1 MPCTPGLADGNV
13 GKRGDTQGRRGACE
27 WGLAGSHG
35 WGVRA
40 GPGAAGP
47 DRAKGP
53 RRRQRDT
60 YRHIREAAQ
69 EAGHSLPEPQLIEDF
84 DEIDIQAVT
93 DEAMARVLPSCPDLR
108 EQIRKQELTDAGR
121 EAMRHY
127 GGVVRALLK
136 RWAAQDLDFIET
148 FDAFYARVSAALSQV
163 MRDQGRGK
171 NVAVVTS
178 GGPVCM
184 AVRLA
189 LAFDPST
196 TVDLMWIVHN
206 ASITRFKF
214 TEDRFTL
221 TGFNGIGHLRE
232 AELLTHV

>member
-1 MPCTPGLADGNV
+1 VSTLYLV
-13 GKRGDTQGRRGACE
+13 R
-27 WGLAGSHG
+27 HG
-35 WGVRA
+35 QASFHAEDYDQLSDLGVRQSRVLGEDCA
-40 GPGAAGP
+40 LRGLKMDAVYT
-47 DRAKGP
+47 GP

>member
-1 MPCTPGLADGNV
+1 MSTLYLVRHGQASFHAEDYDQLSDLGIRQSRVLGEDCALRGLKMDAV
-13 GKRGDTQGRRGACE
+13 YT
-27 WGLAGSHG
+27 
-35 WGVRA
+35 
-40 GPGAAGP
+40 
-47 DRAKGP
+47 GP

-60 YRHIREAAQ
+60 YQHMREAAR
-69 EAGHSLPEPQLIEDF
+69 EAGHQLPEPQLIEAF

-93 DEAMARVLPSCPDLR
+93 DQAMARVLPSCPDLP

-127 GGVVRALLK
+127 GGIVRALLK

-171 NVAVVTS
+171 NVAVITS

-189 LAFDPST
+189 LALEPAA

-221 TGFNGIGHLRE
+221 MGFNGIGHLRE